1 MKLIVETGVETK
13 WSWRRSKEDR
23 TVEPELQGGVCK
35 MVVEAAKARAPRRV
49 RRRQAQSIII
59 GATAKA
65 LQGGDAIIEED
76 SNIAPWHVQQQQS
89 RKNPEGSESTRTTP
103 TGESSHNLS
112 RERILTME
120 EQIKR
125 GSMRLDPNSY
135 RI

>member
-1 MKLIVETGVETK
+1 
-13 WSWRRSKEDR
+13 
-23 TVEPELQGGVCK
+23 

>member
-1 MKLIVETGVETK
+1 
-13 WSWRRSKEDR
+13 
-23 TVEPELQGGVCK
+23 

-76 SNIAPWHVQQQQS
+76 SNRAPWHVQQQQS

-103 TGESSHNLS
+103 TEGESSHNLS